1 MSVSQSAARH
11 VPLLDRQHQ
20 PRAATRAASA
30 KRAQLTRPEGD
41 AEHLAIAI
49 RPLFFHLGHACQFLQ
64 WRQRRGAVGVVGR
77 RRARVSSCDAPRH
90 PSGDQASQPARHGG
104 QIGQITLQRRA
115 PARTEVC
122 TGSKFEGQ
130 VKMTVHAS
138 SMKSCSVI
146 CPICDVAEKLGH
158 SWSINGGTSCT
169 NQGGRVSWCMRGADS
184 QAQAHAPRSF

>member
-1 MSVSQSAARH
+1 MCPCLTDSISPGRRQEQRAQSVLNSR
-11 VPLLDRQHQ
+11 D
-20 PRAATRAASA
+20 PRAMQSTWQLRSAHSSFIWATHASSCSGGSGGGQWA
-30 KRAQLTRPEGD
+30 L
-41 AEHLAIAI
+41 
-49 RPLFFHLGHACQFLQ
+49 LG
-64 WRQRRGAVGVVGR
+64 GGE
-77 RRARVSSCDAPRH
+77 RARVSSCDAPRH

-115 PARTEVC
+115 PARTELC